1 MVKISRRRI
10 QSVEVLLSQQSTLDL
25 CTASSKSSGWPRYPN
40 PQGLKAGQRARQPYC
55 IRPWLHTD
63 LGSSNREN

>member
-40 PQGLKAGQRARQPYC
+40 PQGLKGDSGP
-55 IRPWLHTD
+55 
-63 LGSSNREN
+63 GSRIAYVRGYTLT